1 MGRFFV
7 CFMVWHWEKRC
18 CCFVFNAD
26 FCWMV
31 NVDGLNGI
39 DLGIVIAIYGVL
51 NGRWMGFTWDQVGG
65 LLVYDSI

>member
-1 MGRFFV
+1 M
-7 CFMVWHWEKRC
+7 C
-18 CCFVFNAD
+18 CCLVFNAD

-39 DLGIVIAIYGVL
+39 DLGIALAIYGML
-51 NGRWMGFTWDQVGG
+51 NGRWMGFTWDQGRG